1 MTRQARARRNEAVR
15 RGLAAPVSSLAEAVR
30 IITSQLEDE
39 FHARETSARRRAE
52 IYERFVLLR
61 AVLAETEAE
70 AGWLD
75 EIGTLLLGSPLCRDI
90 GKHRPN

>member
-1 MTRQARARRNEAVR
+1 MTRQARVRRNEAVR

-30 IITSQLEDE
+30 IITVQLEDE
-39 FHARETSARRRAE
+39 FHARGTSARRRAE

-70 AGWLD
+70 AGWLH
-75 EIGTLLLGSPLCRDI
+75 EIGTLLIGSPPCNET
-90 GKHRPN
+90 GKQRPN